1 MVPDPFFLDP
11 FFLDNETL
19 LCYTDFNETM
29 LRCWKESIMLIS
41 KKDLLAI
48 TGISY
53 GQLYRWKRER
63 LIPEEWFIKQ
73 SSYTG
78 QETFFPREQILSR
91 IQSIQELKD
100 KYSLEELA
108 KMLSPEVAPL
118 KISLQDLTLIQEVN
132 QGLIP
137 IFINSFEKEEFDY
150 VELLMM
156 VILSQ
161 LNNEGLLPFEAVAEL
176 IAGLRDQLRNLK
188 STGVIYLLLELNGI
202 FLGVIYQD
210 QAQLILD
217 ERFTVLK
224 EIRMDEVSN
233 QIKMKY
239 KQIGRF

>member
-1 MVPDPFFLDP
+1 
-11 FFLDNETL
+11 
-19 LCYTDFNETM
+19 
-29 LRCWKESIMLIS
+29 
-41 KKDLLAI
+41 
-48 TGISY
+48 
-53 GQLYRWKRER
+53 
-63 LIPEEWFIKQ
+63 
-73 SSYTG
+73 
-78 QETFFPREQILSR
+78 
-91 IQSIQELKD
+91 
-100 KYSLEELA
+100 
-108 KMLSPEVAPL
+108 MLSPEVAPL
-118 KISLQDLTLIQEVN
+118 KISLQDLTLIQEIN

-156 VILSQ
+156 VIISQ

-176 IAGLRDQLRNLK
+176 IGGQRDQLRNLK
-188 STGVIYLLLELNGI
+188 STGVIYLLLELNGT

-210 QAQLILD
+210 QAQLLMD

>member
-1 MVPDPFFLDP
+1 
-11 FFLDNETL
+11 
-19 LCYTDFNETM
+19 
-29 LRCWKESIMLIS
+29 MLIS

-108 KMLSPEVAPL
+108 KMLSPEVAPIS
-118 KISLQDLTLIQEVN
+118 ISLEVLTTISEIN

-137 IFINSFEKEEFDY
+137 IFINCFEKEEFDY
-150 VELLMM
+150 VELLLM
-156 VILSQ
+156 VIISK
-161 LNNEGLLPFEAVAEL
+161 LNNEGLLPFEDIKDL
-176 IAGLRDQLRNLK
+176 IFGLRDQLRNLK
-188 STGVIYLLLELNGI
+188 STGMI
-202 FLGVIYQD
+202 FLLMKYKDTFFGVLYQD
-210 QAQLILD
+210 QTQMILD
-217 ERFTVLK
+217 ERFTIVK
-224 EIRMDEVSN
+224 ELRMDDVSN

>member
-1 MVPDPFFLDP
+1 MVPDP

-150 VELLMM
+150 LELLMM

-188 STGVIYLLLELNGI
+188 STGVIYLLLELDGI

>member
-1 MVPDPFFLDP
+1 
-11 FFLDNETL
+11 
-19 LCYTDFNETM
+19 
-29 LRCWKESIMLIS
+29 MLIS

-118 KISLQDLTLIQEVN
+118 KISLQDLTLIQEIN

-156 VILSQ
+156 VIISQ

-176 IAGLRDQLRNLK
+176 IGGQRDQLRNLK
-188 STGVIYLLLELNGI
+188 STGVIYLLLELNGT

-210 QAQLILD
+210 QAQLLMD

>member
-1 MVPDPFFLDP
+1 
-11 FFLDNETL
+11 
-19 LCYTDFNETM
+19 
-29 LRCWKESIMLIS
+29 MLIS

-118 KISLQDLTLIQEVN
+118 KISLQDLTLIQEIN

-156 VILSQ
+156 VIISQ

-176 IAGLRDQLRNLK
+176 IGGQRDQLRNLK
-188 STGVIYLLLELNGI
+188 STGVIYLLLELNGTL
-202 FLGVIYQD
+202 LGVIYQD
-210 QAQLILD
+210 QAQLLMD

>member
-1 MVPDPFFLDP
+1 MVPDP

-108 KMLSPEVAPL
+108 KMLSPEVASL

-188 STGVIYLLLELNGI
+188 STGVIYLLLELDGI

>member
-1 MVPDPFFLDP
+1 
-11 FFLDNETL
+11 
-19 LCYTDFNETM
+19 
-29 LRCWKESIMLIS
+29 MLIS

-91 IQSIQELKD
+91 IRSIQELKD

-108 KMLSPEVAPL
+108 KMLSPEVTPL
-118 KISLQDLTLIQEVN
+118 SISLEDLTLVSEIN

-137 IFINSFEKEEFDY
+137 IFISCFEKEKFDY
-150 VELLMM
+150 LELLFM
-156 VILSQ
+156 VIISQ
-161 LNNEGLLPFEAVAEL
+161 LNNEGLLPFEEVKDL
-176 IAGLRDQLRNLK
+176 IIGLRDQLKDLK
-188 STGVIYLLLELNGI
+188 STGMIFLLLKHKDT
-202 FLGVIYQD
+202 FLGAIYPD
-210 QAQLILD
+210 QTQMILD
-217 ERFTVLK
+217 ERFTTVK
-224 EIRMDEVSN
+224 ELRMDDVSN

>member
-1 MVPDPFFLDP
+1 
-11 FFLDNETL
+11 
-19 LCYTDFNETM
+19 
-29 LRCWKESIMLIS
+29 MLIS

-53 GQLYRWKRER
+53 GQLYRWKREG

-118 KISLQDLTLIQEVN
+118 KISLQDLTLIHEVN

-156 VILSQ
+156 VIISQ

-176 IAGLRDQLRNLK
+176 IGGQRDQLRNLK
-188 STGVIYLLLELNGI
+188 STGVIYLLLELNGT

-210 QAQLILD
+210 QAQLLMD